1 MLWSYEVEV
10 AAVRARVQER
20 KSWTSTFTAGS
31 CQCAGSTV
39 RTGEDKDS
47 CLLASCDGNWYQEW
61 CYY

>member
-1 MLWSYEVEV
+1 MEV
-10 AAVRARVQER
+10 ATVRARVQEG

-31 CQCAGSTV
+31 GQCAGSTA

-47 CLLASCDGNWYQEW
+47 RLLASCDGNWYQEC